1 MAWFLA
7 LLVGLALNII
17 AYLIMPKPKTP
28 KPEAAKDMENPTAEA
43 GRPLPVVFG
52 CITVQGGNL
61 LWFGEKYKDTYTVG
75 GSSKK

>member
-28 KPEAAKDMENPTAEA
+28 KPEAAKDMDNPTAEA

-52 CITVQGGNL
+52 TITVQGGNL
-61 LWFGEKYKDTYTVG
+61 LWFGEKYKDTYKVG